1 MKKFILIIFFS
12 FFIFKDVNAKNGN
25 GDLKLSTKTMEW
37 FIQYLYGSNDTYGDG
52 KNKKNNPY
60 LMAVSVDGK
69 YTYYYFCPYTLTQCQ
84 DSMSRASGQVGEV
97 IDRCEDLSGGT
108 KCYLFAKFRKIV
120 WDNGSSKKKRNI
132 PRKLLKDP
140 YRIAQIVQELGFYD
154 GDINQLPA
162 IDYETGL
169 VDNSKKITGE
179 EINTSTNTNTK
190 KKKPKITKK
199 KETSE
204 KKVDDDNIV
213 KKLKELNELYK
224 SGVLSKEEFD
234 KAKKKILN

>member
-97 IDRCEDLSGGT
+97 IDRCEDLSVAQSVIF
-108 KCYLFAKFRKIV
+108 CKI
-120 WDNGSSKKKRNI
+120 
-132 PRKLLKDP
+132 
-140 YRIAQIVQELGFYD
+140 
-154 GDINQLPA
+154 
-162 IDYETGL
+162 
-169 VDNSKKITGE
+169 
-179 EINTSTNTNTK
+179 
-190 KKKPKITKK
+190 
-199 KETSE
+199 
-204 KKVDDDNIV
+204 
-213 KKLKELNELYK
+213 
-224 SGVLSKEEFD
+224 
-234 KAKKKILN
+234 